1 MNRDEELVAE
11 WLRSKGHEVCHLTDG
26 QDPPD
31 LVMDSDIA
39 IEVITI
45 NSLAHKSVWQFLG
58 ETFKSLGPAEN
69 DRGYWVSIEYEDE
82 TMFQSVDEGKRKKE
96 LRKHIKQ
103 VLEDHYRNPDSGIW
117 RYEHNPIKLP
127 YGLTLKILGEK
138 TDNPDRCKYEVY
150 IGGELK
156 GDIIVDTLAKNI
168 QAAIDKKSANK
179 RIQERVAKYREWW
192 LVVTE
197 VLFPCIDRLDQASL
211 RIVSDTIVRREP
223 WKHIIAVAVRSDRV
237 CRSVAL

>member
-11 WLRSKGHEVCHLTDG
+11 WLRSKGHKVCHG

-31 LVMDSDIA
+31 LVMDGGIA
-39 IEVITI
+39 VEVTTI
-45 NSLAHKSVWQFLG
+45 NSLAHRSIWQFLDA
-58 ETFKSLGPAEN
+58 TFIKSLGPAEN
-69 DRGYWVSIEYEDE
+69 GRGYWVSIEYEDE

-150 IGGELK
+150 IGGESK
-156 GDIIVDTLAKNI
+156 GDIGVDTLVKNI

-179 RIQERVAKYREWW
+179 RIQERAAKYREWR
-192 LVVTE
+192 LVVTD
-197 VLFPCIDRLDQASL
+197 VFSYIDRLNQDSSKV
-211 RIVSDTIVRREP
+211 VSDAIVRREP
-223 WKHIIAVAVRSDRV
+223 WKHIIAVAVRSNKV
-237 CRSVAL
+237 CRAVAL

>member
-11 WLRSKGHEVCHLTDG
+11 WLRSKGHKVCPLTDG

-31 LVMDSDIA
+31 LVMDGDIA
-39 IEVITI
+39 VEVTTI
-45 NSLAHKSVWQFLG
+45 KSLAYKSIWQFLDAA
-58 ETFKSLGPAEN
+58 FKSLGPAEN
-69 DRGYWVSIEYEDE
+69 SRGYWVSIEYEDE

-117 RYEHNPIKLP
+117 RNPIKLP
-127 YGLTLKILGEK
+127 YGLTLKILGEI

-150 IGGELK
+150 IGGESE
-156 GDIIVDTLAKNI
+156 GGIVVGMLVKDI

-179 RIQERVAKYREWW
+179 RIQERAAKYREWW
-192 LVVTE
+192 LVVT
-197 VLFPCIDRLDQASL
+197 VVFSYVDRLDQDSL
-211 RIVSDTIVRREP
+211 RIVSDALMRREP
-223 WKHIIAVAVRSDRV
+223 WKRIIAVAVRSNRV
-237 CRSVAL
+237 CRTVAL